1 MVEMGE
7 IPDGMQVTRAD
18 HLPIIAAFCRRID
31 LVETINRVV
40 PTEMEVSVGIIIQG
54 MVLDILSGRSPLYRL
69 TDFFEHQDTELLLG
83 EEVSPTSFNDT
94 TVARAL
100 DAVFNVGAEKVFN
113 TVAFKASCLF
123 SIEKQHV
130 HFDTTSVNVWG
141 NYEQCSPDSGS
152 VNITFGYSKDHR
164 PDLKQFLIKM
174 LCVGR
179 NIPIVGSCEDG
190 NTSDKAIN
198 NTLLSRISQHMAKYG
213 LEPGAFVYV
222 ADAAMVTED
231 NLATIGEN
239 LFLTRLPFSYNEANR
254 VVSEAIDE
262 NNWEEVGAL
271 NETPTAIKRPPA
283 RYRITEKTVVLYQKQ
298 YRAVVVHSSAHDK
311 RRTNRID
318 REIKASKK
326 CVSKLISQEI
336 KQEFY
341 CRADAE
347 SAASR
352 LRQSETEL
360 HRVSVSVEEKIN
372 YARGRPPKN
381 GTRKV
386 TSVRYVLKAQA
397 EEKAKDIEKK
407 RDEAGC
413 FVLLTNV
420 PRQGDM
426 AETGGE
432 LLHAY
437 KEQHGIERNFSF
449 LKDPLIVN
457 ELFLKKPERIEVLG
471 AILLMALL
479 IWNLIEHCLRQH
491 IRENSVALQGW
502 DKKPTRRPTT
512 FMMSTKFIGLII
524 IKMAG
529 LRKLATPLTAVQGQY
544 LTALNLSKQNLLNNH
559 RPINSS

>member
-1 MVEMGE
+1 MAETGE
-7 IPDGMQVTRAD
+7 VPDRMQIARAD
-18 HLPIIAAFCRRID
+18 HLPIIAAFCRRIN
-31 LVETINRVV
+31 LAETINRVV
-40 PTEMEVSVGIIIQG
+40 PTEMEVSVGVIIQG

-69 TDFFEHQDTELLLG
+69 ADFFDHQDTELLLG
-83 EEVSPTSFNDT
+83 QEVASTSFNDT
-94 TVARAL
+94 TVARAM

-113 TVAFKASCLF
+113 AVAFKASCGF
-123 SIEKQHV
+123 SLEKRHV

-141 NYEQCSPDSGS
+141 GYEQCSADSGS
-152 VNITFGYSKDHR
+152 INITFGYSKDHR

-198 NTLLSRISQHMAKYG
+198 NKLLSRISQHMTKYG

-222 ADAAMVTED
+222 ADSAMVTED
-231 NLATIGEN
+231 NLATIGDN
-239 LFLTRLPFSYNEANR
+239 LFLTRLPFSYNEASR
-254 VVSEAIDE
+254 VVSEAIGED
-262 NNWEEVGAL
+262 NWEDVGAL
-271 NETPTAIKRPPA
+271 NETPTTAKHPPA
-283 RYRITEKTVVLYQKQ
+283 HYRVAEKTVVLYQKP

-326 CVSKLISQEI
+326 LVSKLISQEA

-347 SAASR
+347 AAASR
-352 LRQSETEL
+352 LQQSETEL
-360 HRVSVSVEEKIN
+360 HSVSVTVEEKII

-386 TSVRYVLKAQA
+386 ASVRYILNSHA
-397 EEKAKDIEKK
+397 EEKTEEIEIK

-420 PRQGDM
+420 PCQGDM
-426 AETGGE
+426 AETGAE
-432 LLHAY
+432 ILDAY

-449 LKDPLIVN
+449 LKDPSIVN
-457 ELFLKKPERIEVLG
+457 DLFLKKPERIEVLG
-471 AILLMALL
+471 AILLLALL
-479 IWNLIEHCLRQH
+479 VWNLIEHCLRQH
-491 IRENSVALQGW
+491 IRKTSAVLPGW
-502 DKKPTRRPTT
+502 DKKSTRRPTA
-512 FMMSTKFIGLII
+512 FMMSTKFMGLMIVNV
-524 IKMAG
+524 AG
-529 LRKLATPLTAVQGQY
+529 KRRLVSPFTDVQDQY
-544 LTALNLSKQNLLNNH
+544 LIALNLSKEDLLNNH

>member
-1 MVEMGE
+1 MAE
-7 IPDGMQVTRAD
+7 IDGVPDYMQITRAD
-18 HLPIIAAFCRRID
+18 HLPIIAAFCRHID
-31 LVETINRVV
+31 FVETINRVV
-40 PTEMEVSVGIIIQG
+40 PTEMEVSVGVFIQG
-54 MVLDILSGRSPLYRL
+54 MILDILSGRSPLYRL
-69 TDFFEHQDTELLLG
+69 ADFFEHQDTELLLG
-83 EEVSPTSFNDT
+83 EEVAVNSFNDT
-94 TVARAL
+94 TVARAM

-113 TVAFKASCLF
+113 AIAFKASCRF
-123 SIEKQHV
+123 SLEKRHV

-141 NYEQCSPDSGS
+141 DYKQCSPDSGS

-198 NTLLSRISQHMAKYG
+198 NTLLSCISQHMAKYG

-222 ADAAMVTED
+222 ADSAMVTED

-254 VVSEAIDE
+254 VVSEAIAEDS
-262 NNWEEVGAL
+262 WEEIGTL
-271 NETPTAIKRPPA
+271 NKTPTADKRPPA
-283 RYRITEKTVVLYQKQ
+283 RYRVTEKTVVLYQKQ

-311 RRTNRID
+311 RRTNRMD

-326 CVSKLISQEI
+326 LVSKLISQEA

-341 CRADAE
+341 CLADAE
-347 SAASR
+347 AAASR
-352 LRQSETEL
+352 LQQSETEL
-360 HRVSVSVEEKIN
+360 HSLSATVEEKIN

-381 GTRKV
+381 GIRKV
-386 TSVRYVLKAQA
+386 ASVRYILKAQA
-397 EEKAKDIEKK
+397 EEKTEEIEKK
-407 RDEAGC
+407 RDQAGC

-426 AETGGE
+426 SETGTE

-437 KEQHGIERNFSF
+437 KEQYGIERNFSF

-457 ELFLKKPERIEVLG
+457 GLFLKKPERIEVLG

-491 IRENSVALQGW
+491 IRECSVTLPGW
-502 DKKPTRRPTT
+502 DRKPTQRPTA
-512 FMMSTKFIGLII
+512 FMMSTKFIGLMIV
-524 IKMAG
+524 KVAG
-529 LRKLATPLTAVQGQY
+529 IRRLASPFTDVQNQY
-544 LTALNLSKQNLLNNH
+544 LTALNLSKEDLLNNH